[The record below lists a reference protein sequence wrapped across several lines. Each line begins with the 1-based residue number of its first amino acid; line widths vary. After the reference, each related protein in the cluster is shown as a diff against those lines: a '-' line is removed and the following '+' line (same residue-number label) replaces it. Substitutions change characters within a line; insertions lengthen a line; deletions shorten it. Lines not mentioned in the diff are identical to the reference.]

1 MAVFWIVKTLVYRF
15 VATNSPPPLPF
26 EDVLLVINPLEIV
39 ELPFKL
45 RIPIAPPF
53 D

>member
-1 MAVFWIVKTLVYRF
+1 MAVFWIVKTLVCRF
-15 VATNSPPPLPF
+15 VATNSPPPSPF